1 MSSSVSKA
9 KEPCKYGSAC
19 YRKNPHHLEQFSH
32 PSSASLPKRAVDSL
46 DDMEGASSSSH
57 PPTSNSLSTS
67 LLKKL
72 KVVHEDETKPQI
84 KLSFPK
90 VGDIK
95 DEPEDEPSTSFKPK
109 TELLSDD
116 QPGQFGFHLT
126 KVYGIHQRYN
136 QLGGDESGLCS
147 VSLKDILNE
156 STGELVESA
165 QFSYMYEVDW

>member
-1 MSSSVSKA
+1 
-9 KEPCKYGSAC
+9 
-19 YRKNPHHLEQFSH
+19 
-32 PSSASLPKRAVDSL
+32 
-46 DDMEGASSSSH
+46 MEGGASSLH
-57 PPTSNSLSTS
+57 PSTSNDFSPS

-72 KVVHEDETKPQI
+72 KVVQEDETKPQI

-109 TELLSDD
+109 TELLSD
-116 QPGQFGFHLT
+116 QPGMFGFHLT

-156 STGELVESA
+156 STGKLVESA